1 MSAITAVKE
10 HIRNSGLAPAPHLRR
25 ELRELRRRAML
36 VRSAGINVELS
47 PYLRTLLRITGE
59 QEV

>member
-1 MSAITAVKE
+1 MSAIATVKR
-10 HIRNSGLAPAPHLRR
+10 HIRNSGLVPAPHLRR
-25 ELRELRRRAML
+25 ELRELRRRAM
-36 VRSAGINVELS
+36 RIRNAGINVELS